1 MMFARDT
8 DEINRH
14 NVIRN
19 DKEFFLQKMN
29 TEANASI
36 SKGVVRNACAVLQLY
51 TFTLAFR
58 TLYQGNNHKALP
70 VVLLLTRNSD
80 GHH

>member
-1 MMFARDT
+1 M
-8 DEINRH
+8 
-14 NVIRN
+14 
-19 DKEFFLQKMN
+19 KWQFFPQKMN
-29 TEANASI
+29 MEANTNN

-70 VVLLLTRNSD
+70 VVLLLTRNTDSV
-80 GHH
+80 H